1 MKFGG
6 SDKSGWIKRQR
17 REWRGGQG
25 EHRRVMGFV
34 VEAGRLVATHQPMR
48 RDEASTATTF
58 VPPVDAHGCNC
69 ISHNNSLLK
78 RYPNLSSFL
87 PSTCCDTCISLPNI
101 CKKILSILVA
111 STRQSLQQL
120 FFLLPPVNDDAWQFV
135 LPWIVKS

>member
-87 PSTCCDTCISLPNI
+87 PSTCCDTCISPPNI
-101 CKKILSILVA
+101 LRKIVFLSI
-111 STRQSLQQL
+111 LQQL